1 MILQKPV
8 IFEYDI
14 VENKFNAD
22 FKNYGL
28 NNILP
33 EIINGLVKKDSSIN
47 IELSD
52 IDLKKFKEYLNFDL
66 PSLVIN
72 DQREFTLQTIYK
84 KGKEWKIDYVTK
96 KNFLYFFDESQIGL
110 LTQNSITADE
120 KTWAIKNLDFDK
132 MAQLYVFMYLKPLYE
147 YELSKLEKINE
158 SQLTLEDYQTLEPEK
173 LVKLEENIFLEFKQT
188 AYWDEE
194 INLKK
199 LKMDEKQFKNFKENR
214 HILLRDQVLK
224 AICGLHNS
232 EGGVLVIGVK
242 DKDREVTGIEPD
254 MNNNDIL
261 EQKEDYRQ
269 WLRNII
275 TSHIEEKLGLNIT
288 VKFDTVNGK
297 TISRIN
303 VPRRSEDEKGPC
315 STTYD
320 NRKVVFKRGDEETR
334 EIKSTE
340 ILEHFKERF
349 K

>member
-8 IFEYDI
+8 IFDYDL
-14 VENKFNAD
+14 VENKFHVD

-28 NNILP
+28 KNILP
-33 EIINGLVKKDSSIN
+33 EIISGLVRKNSSVYV
-47 IELSD
+47 ELSAT
-52 IDLKKFKEYLNFDL
+52 DLKKFEEYLNFNL
-66 PSLVIN
+66 PPLVIN
-72 DQREFTLQTIYK
+72 DQREFTFQTIYK
-84 KGKEWKIDYVTK
+84 KGNDWKIDFVTK
-96 KNFLYFFDESQIGL
+96 KNFPYFFDESEIGL
-110 LTQNSITADE
+110 LTQNSITSRE
-120 KTWAIKNLDFDK
+120 KTWAINTLDFDK
-132 MAQLYVFMYLKPLYE
+132 MAQLYVYMYLKPLYD

-173 LVKLEENIFLEFKQT
+173 LVTLEENIFLEFKQT

-199 LKMDEKQFKNFKENR
+199 IKMDENQFKNFKENR

-242 DKDREVTGIEPD
+242 DKDREVTGIESD

-275 TSHIEEKLGLNIT
+275 NSHIEGKLGLDIT
-288 VKFDTVNGK
+288 IKFDTVNGK
-297 TISRIN
+297 TISRVN
-303 VPRRSEDEKGPC
+303 VPRRSEGAKGPC